1 MYVYIYNLFI
11 GGVVVVVTGVRP
23 ASGSLEGGAT
33 ITIDGSYF
41 DNTDAP
47 ATVDI
52 DGKTALFV
60 CVYNVY
66 VRTLSTCQ
74 YHSYLYPVRA
84 CIETINVSSVITVND
99 EKSNDKKIYGGH
111 ETVIYVTV
119 SYVALWF
126 GRRSAMQGDKR
137 HGRDDW
143 VRRSTTTD
151 KDFLFV
157 RRWVKPSNCCLRL

>member
-1 MYVYIYNLFI
+1 MYIYIYNLFI

-41 DNTDAP
+41 DDTDAP

-66 VRTLSTCQ
+66 VRTLSACQ
-74 YHSYLYPVRA
+74 YHSYLYAVRA
-84 CIETINVSSVITVND
+84 YIETINVSSVITVND
-99 EKSNDKKIYGGH
+99 EKSNDKKISRRPRNCNLCDC
-111 ETVIYVTV
+111 VIRCIMVW
-119 SYVALWF
+119 S
-126 GRRSAMQGDKR
+126 QER
-137 HGRDDW
+137 HAR
-143 VRRSTTTD
+143 
-151 KDFLFV
+151 
-157 RRWVKPSNCCLRL
+157 